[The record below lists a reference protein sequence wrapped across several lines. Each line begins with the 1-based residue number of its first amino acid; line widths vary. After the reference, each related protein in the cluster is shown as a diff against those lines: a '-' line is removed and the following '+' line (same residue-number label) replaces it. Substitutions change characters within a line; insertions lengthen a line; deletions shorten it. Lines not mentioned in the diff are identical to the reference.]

1 MDGSNCY
8 YHQVNSEF
16 IETYWNH
23 LGSGVTDRIA
33 VLCFQGIGIESTR
46 EAADGV
52 CRQWVL

>member
-8 YHQVNSEF
+8 YHQVNREF

-33 VLCFQGIGIESTR
+33 VLCFQGIESTR
-46 EAADGV
+46 EAAEGV
-52 CRQWVL
+52 CR